1 MCSLQSRGEV
11 CGVEHNGAADYCPRS
26 LQPVLFLAMNC
37 SRRADVSDWVQTR
50 RTRFHDTTPYKWA
63 GGTHWP
69 STDADLLASCALR
82 HATSQ
87 WCEDVLLLPTLLRAA
102 PAGGTFVEL
111 GALDGRLFSNTY
123 MLETCFGWR
132 GLLVEPN
139 PANFAA
145 LQASGRRATLVHSG
159 VCSAGSTIR
168 MSVSGGAMAANVDH
182 MSRRH
187 RSMHRHQP
195 TVSVPCEPLSSIMS
209 RTGHPNAT
217 LLSLDVEGAEDLV
230 LGTVSPSAFQVIVV
244 ESDGFDRSK
253 EQRVHSII
261 TAAGLQLQDTANGLQ
276 VPRSRVY
283 LQPTVHPVP
292 LRNVSIEEKAM
303 YPRPTLKELGRAMR
317 STY

>member
-1 MCSLQSRGEV
+1 MPHTSLAECRRDG
-11 CGVEHNGAADYCPRS
+11 
-26 LQPVLFLAMNC
+26 MNC
-37 SRRADVSDWVQTR
+37 SQRADVNDWVQTR
-50 RTRFHDTTPYKWA
+50 RTAHDATRHKWA
-63 GGTHWP
+63 DGTHWP
-69 STDADLLASCALR
+69 STNVDLLASCALW

-87 WCEDVLLLPTLLRAA
+87 WCEDMLLLPTLLRAA

-111 GALDGRLFSNTY
+111 GALDGKLFSNSY

-132 GLLVEPN
+132 GVLIEPN

-145 LQASGRRATLVHSG
+145 LRASGRRATLVHSG
-159 VCSAGSTIR
+159 ACSTAGTIR

-187 RSMHRHQP
+187 RSMHRHRP

-230 LGTVSPSAFQVIVV
+230 LGTVSPSAFQVILV
-244 ESDGFDRSK
+244 ESDGFDRSR

-261 TAAGLQLQDTANGLQ
+261 TAAGLQLQDTANGLK

-292 LRNVSIEEKAM
+292 LRNVSFEEKAM
-303 YPRPTLKELGRAMR
+303 YPRPTLEELGRALR